1 MGGARRLVG
10 PRSGLSGA
18 PWASSVGFGEW
29 RHGHEKG
36 EGCSAVRNQAEH
48 ACRVWYRA
56 HSCRYAIGW
65 QQKCRTNWATRTL
78 EESRLSATPQKRVP
92 FATNVKGWRRTIEV
106 NTSMTRN
113 AKEMG
118 TSDAYFRCVHGRSKS
133 QLR

>member
-1 MGGARRLVG
+1 MLVACGTVPTRVDMQLGG
-10 PRSGLSGA
+10 
-18 PWASSVGFGEW
+18 
-29 RHGHEKG
+29 
-36 EGCSAVRNQAEH
+36 
-48 ACRVWYRA
+48 
-56 HSCRYAIGW
+56 

-118 TSDAYFRCVHGRSKS
+118 TSDAYTEEASRN
-133 QLR
+133 